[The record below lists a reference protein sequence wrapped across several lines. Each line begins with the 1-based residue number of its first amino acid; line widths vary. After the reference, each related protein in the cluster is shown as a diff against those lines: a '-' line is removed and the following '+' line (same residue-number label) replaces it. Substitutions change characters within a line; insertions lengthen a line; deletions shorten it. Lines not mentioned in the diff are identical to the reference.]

1 MTAQTPRDRLKAAMG
16 EGWECRVEEPDDAC
30 REWYAVARLYCNAF
44 VQVSAI
50 EPTPDAAVDAL
61 LAARVTAFPSNA
73 APIDAAVAAERERCA
88 KICDDMSGWRDWAEL
103 KHPNFPGAPCEA
115 GAAADWLAAAIR
127 STAPDETPPAA
138 GRTET

>member
-1 MTAQTPRDRLKAAMG
+1 MTAQTPLDRLKAAMG

-61 LAARVTAFPSNA
+61 LAARDAAFPSTRHGDMVRGATLVFGTLNA
-73 APIDAAVAAERERCA
+73 WSFNYKWKPVKEAMTIDGAAERIVSEWER
-88 KICDDMSGWRDWAEL
+88 EQ
-103 KHPNFPGAPCEA
+103 EA
-115 GAAADWLAAAIR
+115 GR
-127 STAPDETPPAA
+127 
-138 GRTET
+138 